1 VKKIAVILLT
11 LIYSISVYGVTIN
24 KFYCCGKLADVSL
37 TATSHSKMDSKADDN
52 TCCKNIKTNI
62 KVKDNH
68 ISAPTGLSFKNSFA
82 LIIPI
87 FFVPASLEEITLKE
101 VSAYNSQAP
110 PIRRNPLYILY
121 SNYRI

>member
-11 LIYSISVYGVTIN
+11 LIYSASVYGVTIN

-37 TATSHSKMDSKADDN
+37 SAASSCKMDSKAGNSD
-52 TCCKNIKTNI
+52 CCKTIKTDI

-68 ISAPTGLSFKNSFA
+68 VSAKTDLTLKNSFT
-82 LIIPI
+82 LITPV
-87 FFVPASLEEITLKE
+87 FFIPASAAGITLRK

-110 PIRRNPLYILY
+110 PVQRDPLYILY

>member
-1 VKKIAVILLT
+1 MKKIAVILLT
-11 LIYSISVYGVTIN
+11 LIYSVSVYGVTVN

-37 TATSHSKMDSKADDN
+37 TTISHSKMDSKADDN
-52 TCCKNIKTNI
+52 TCCKTIKTNI

-68 ISAPTGLSFKNSFA
+68 ISAQTGLSLKNSFA
-82 LIIPI
+82 LIIPA
-87 FFVPASLEEITLKE
+87 FFVPASLEKITVKE

-110 PIRRNPLYILY
+110 PVQRDPLYILY